1 MQAPPNGDPAPF
13 LTFEQRALETSAV
26 SNVCQTAQHR
36 VRIYLVLPLTRDYP
50 LIRPGGGR
58 GEDHFSW
65 DYWLERSILMT
76 GWVQCRS
83 EVRYRQKSR
92 VNTPPTVYSYQNAKN
107 VTFSTLEAA
116 LRCVHRRSIARP
128 QPHSGFRGFWC
139 DNAAIYPRWV
149 SLLPLAQMARLDIKL
164 RGSREGW
171 ASVFWCRSRNRSFSF
186 YASISGAPWPP

>member
-1 MQAPPNGDPAPF
+1 MVLSESDSCHKLGRQQLPGFP
-13 LTFEQRALETSAV
+13 
-26 SNVCQTAQHR
+26 HR
-36 VRIYLVLPLTRDYP
+36 STTPYIG
-50 LIRPGGGR
+50 RPGGGR

-149 SLLPLAQMARLDIKL
+149 SLLPLAQMARLDIKYH
-164 RGSREGW
+164 EGC
-171 ASVFWCRSRNRSFSF
+171 FLPCD
-186 YASISGAPWPP
+186 